1 MNAQVLIPRTA
12 DRRYGRSGPSRFL
25 RVALLLQLLLIVTPS
40 LSYSQTLTQ
49 NEDCTDLQDN
59 PTPLQTGEVLTRTM
73 KPNERHLFRV
83 SLATQQYVHAMIDQK
98 GVDVVV
104 KLLNPNRELVIER
117 DTPNGKFGPEA
128 VSAVAQLTGT
138 YYLEICADKS
148 QPTGSYELKVE
159 GPRQGTP
166 ADTKRVDA
174 ERLLMEGR
182 RLAQQRT
189 AESRALAIEQFKN
202 AASIFHELLDSRE
215 EGYAFSLVG
224 ETFRVRED
232 FSEAMKYLNQ
242 ALSLLNEASD
252 ESGQASVLNQMGAA
266 YRDLDIPSKALDK
279 YARAIEL
286 RMGLGD
292 RWGEAQLRNNVG
304 LVYALIGDYQNSV
317 TNSELALA
325 LWRQL
330 KDRAME
336 MNTLNNIAKANLE
349 LVNLN
354 TAFQQVNEVL
364 HYCSE
369 LNAPCFHEPFARN
382 SSGVI
387 HDTWGDPNE
396 ALTQYELALKIF
408 RERGDQKNQ
417 VNTLNNMG
425 MVYAN
430 IGDGPAALDAFQ
442 EALNVR
448 SQARNQAEDAVT
460 RSNLGYAY
468 LLMDN
473 PLAARKELVQAQ
485 QLSQSSDNPRFEAY
499 TLVRLGMA
507 HVALRQMDQAIIAYN
522 KALEIQN
529 RIEDR
534 RGQAITLDKIGEF
547 YNLLNQPSLA
557 LKNYRQAI
565 DLWRKANDA
574 QGEALSLY
582 GIARLERNQNHL
594 TEARDKIVEAI
605 DKVESLRTKM
615 TSHRLRMSYYA
626 TKQDFFELEIDVRMR
641 LYNATRSRAELESAL
656 YAGERAR
663 ARNLLDLL
671 TESHAGIR
679 QGVDPQ
685 LLAVERQQKDLLAE
699 KLTQF
704 QKLSGKYSESRKAAA
719 DKELQALTLALDQTQ
734 AEIRKRSPRF
744 AALTQPQPLKPA
756 QIQQLLDDDT
766 LLLEYSLGE
775 KRSYAWLVT
784 KNDVLPY
791 TLPGRAQ
798 IEQAA
803 QSFRESLKAWEPK
816 RPTDDTLKYIAKLKN
831 APQNYRRRA
840 LELSNIVLRP
850 ALSKIGK
857 KRLVIL
863 ADGALQYVPF
873 GALLVPGQTQASADL
888 VPLIVNNE
896 IIYEPSATA
905 LALIREAP
913 RPIATK
919 TVAVFADPVFSKTD
933 DRVVAARKDSNTE
946 PAKTASTRELKRALR
961 DAGDVG
967 SVDGGFRLDRLSFS
981 RGEADAI
988 IAAAPAGSA
997 MKALDFDASRARV
1010 LNLELKQYQIVHFAT
1025 HGILNG
1031 NHPELSGLVF
1041 SLVDEH
1047 GQTEDGFLKLSDIY
1061 NLDLPLDLI
1070 VLSACQ
1076 TAVGKQVRGEGLIG
1090 LTRGFMYAGAL
1101 RVVASL
1107 WNVQDEATAELMKRF
1122 YNYLLEKKMPAAAA
1136 LRRAQLDLIE
1146 RHGAARPYYW
1156 AGFVLQGDWK

>member
-12 DRRYGRSGPSRFL
+12 NRPSGRTGPSRFL
-25 RVALLLQLLLIVTPS
+25 RAAFLLQLLLIVTPAPS
-40 LSYSQTLTQ
+40 FSQTLKQ
-49 NEDCTDLQDN
+49 NEDCTELQDN

-83 SLATQQYVHAMIDQK
+83 SLAPQQYVHATIDQK

-104 KLLNPNRELVIER
+104 TLLNPNKELVIER

-128 VSAVAQLTGT
+128 VSAVAQLAGT
-138 YYLEICADKS
+138 YYIEICANKK

-159 GPRQGTP
+159 GPRQSTP
-166 ADTKRVDA
+166 ADAKRVDA
-174 ERLLMEGR
+174 ERMLMEGR
-182 RLAQQRT
+182 RLVDQRT

-202 AASIFHELLDSRE
+202 AVPIFHELLDSRE
-215 EGYAFSLVG
+215 EGYALSHIG
-224 ETFRVRED
+224 ETFRLQEN

-242 ALSLLNEASD
+242 ALSLLAKASD

-266 YRDLDIPSKALDK
+266 YRELDVPSKALDK

-286 RMGLGD
+286 RKSIGD

-304 LVYALIGDYQNSV
+304 LIYALIGDYQKSL

-325 LWRQL
+325 VWRQFN
-330 KDRAME
+330 DRAME
-336 MNTLNNIAKANLE
+336 MNTLATIAKANLE
-349 LVNLN
+349 LASLN
-354 TAFQQVNEVL
+354 TAFQQVEEILN
-364 HYCSE
+364 YCSE
-369 LNAPCFHEPFARN
+369 LNTPCSLEPYARN
-382 SSGVI
+382 SRGVI

-408 RERGDQKNQ
+408 RERGDEKNQ
-417 VNTLNNMG
+417 VNTLNNIG

-442 EALNVR
+442 EALKVR
-448 SQARNQAEDAVT
+448 TQAANGAEEAVT

-468 LLMDN
+468 ILMDN
-473 PLAARKELVQAQ
+473 PPAALKELVQAQ
-485 QLSQSSDNPRFEAY
+485 QLSQSFDNPRFEAY
-499 TLVRLGMA
+499 TFVRLGMT
-507 HVALRQMDQAIIAYN
+507 HVALRQMDKAIIVYN

-565 DLWRKANDA
+565 DLWRSVNDA

-582 GIARLERNQNHL
+582 GVARVERNQNHL
-594 TEARDKIVEAI
+594 TEARDRIVEAI
-605 DKVESLRTKM
+605 TKVESLRTRM
-615 TSHRLRMSYYA
+615 TSHRLRMNYYA

-641 LYNATRSRAELESAL
+641 LYNTTRSRAELESAL
-656 YAGERAR
+656 YASERAR

-685 LLAVERQQKDLLAE
+685 LLALERAQQDRLAE

-704 QKLSGKYSESRKAAA
+704 QMLSGKFSESQRVAA
-719 DKELQALTLALDQTQ
+719 DKELQTLTLALDQTQ

-766 LLLEYSLGE
+766 LLLEFALGE
-775 KRSYAWLVT
+775 KQSYAWLVS
-784 KNDVLPY
+784 KNDVVPY
-791 TLPGRAQ
+791 ELPGRAQ

-803 QSFRESLKAWEPK
+803 ESFRESLKAWEPW
-816 RPTDDTLKYIAKLKN
+816 RPTENKLKYLAKLAS
-831 APQNYRRRA
+831 APQNYQRRA
-840 LELSNIVLRP
+840 LELSNIVLGP
-850 ALSKIGK
+850 ALSKIGN

-873 GALLVPGQTQASADL
+873 GALLVRSQAQPSADL
-888 VPLIVNNE
+888 VPLIENNE
-896 IIYEPSATA
+896 IIYEPSASA

-913 RPIATK
+913 RPTATK

-933 DRVVAARKDSNTE
+933 DRVVAAHKDSNTE
-946 PAKTASTRELKRALR
+946 PTKTVLAREFKRALR

-967 SVDGGFRLDRLSFS
+967 SVDGGFRFDRLSFS
-981 RGEADAI
+981 RNEADAI
-988 IAAAPAGSA
+988 IAAAPTDSA
-997 MKALDFDASRARV
+997 MKALDFDASRSRV
-1010 LNLELKQYQIVHFAT
+1010 LDPELKQYRIVHFAT

-1041 SLVDEH
+1041 SLVDER

-1076 TAVGKQVRGEGLIG
+1076 TAVGKQVKGEGLVG
-1090 LTRGFMYAGAL
+1090 MTRGFMYAGAL

-1122 YNYLLEKKMPAAAA
+1122 YNYLLENKMSAAAA
-1136 LRRAQLDLIE
+1136 LRRAQLDLIK
-1146 RHGAARPYYW
+1146 RYKADKPYYW